1 MYRNKDWGVSCVCFG
16 VDVCNKLVNSW
27 FVPLAFKT
35 RGLIHI
41 QIHEISTKYS
51 SLQPSR
57 WECRQNA
64 SELDEKVN
72 VWFLLHLK
80 IRMLKVKLDRSFNFP
95 FPRVLEKCSRFTLWN
110 AQCKND
116 DLRNQQL
123 SKSDLLSSSL
133 VVTIGQ

>member
-16 VDVCNKLVNSW
+16 EDVCNKLVNSW

-80 IRMLKVKLDRSFNFP
+80 IRMLKVKLDHSIFLFP
-95 FPRVLEKCSRFTLWN
+95 EFW
-110 AQCKND
+110 KNV
-116 DLRNQQL
+116 QG
-123 SKSDLLSSSL
+123 SHYGMHSAKM
-133 VVTIGQ
+133 TT